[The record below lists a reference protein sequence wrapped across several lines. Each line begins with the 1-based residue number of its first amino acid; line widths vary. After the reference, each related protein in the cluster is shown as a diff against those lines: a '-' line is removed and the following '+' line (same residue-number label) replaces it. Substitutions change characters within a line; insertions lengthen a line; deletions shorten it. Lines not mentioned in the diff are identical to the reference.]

1 VATAMTPSRSTR
13 VYSPEMTSAKVRRV
27 ASTSVCM
34 KDVDSGYDDLAI
46 FAPRMVYGN
55 SRECFGLEDMKI
67 HLPVKPWITMSWV
80 LRFALCV
87 LAAIPCLCLNAG
99 AQTVDEVI
107 ARNIEARG
115 GLDKLQSVRSIRTT
129 AKFTQGSFRAD
140 FRQENKRTDKV
151 REEIIIQ
158 GMAQVQAY
166 DGKTG
171 WQISP
176 FGGRK
181 DPELLSQDDLKS
193 LAVDADMDGPLIQY
207 KEKGHKAQLV
217 GHDSMEGTDCFKIK
231 LSMKN
236 GDVRYY
242 YLDTDSYL
250 ELKVEIQTTIRGAL
264 QESELYYGDY
274 EQVNGIYYPFTV
286 EQAQKGS
293 SSRAQIS
300 VEKIEQNIPLEDAIF
315 SMPASKPEAK
325 APPAGK

>member
-1 VATAMTPSRSTR
+1 MKAKLRRTPFREFASVFRFFLVMSATIGFFS
-13 VYSPEMTSAKVRRV
+13 
-27 ASTSVCM
+27 
-34 KDVDSGYDDLAI
+34 
-46 FAPRMVYGN
+46 FAAN
-55 SRECFGLEDMKI
+55 
-67 HLPVKPWITMSWV
+67 
-80 LRFALCV
+80 
-87 LAAIPCLCLNAG
+87 

-107 ARNIEARG
+107 AKNIQAKG
-115 GLDKLQSVRSIRTT
+115 GADKLKSVRSLRTT
-129 AKFTQGSFRAD
+129 AKFSQGSLRAD
-140 FRQENKRTDKV
+140 FRQENKRADKV
-151 REEIIIQ
+151 REEFIIQ
-158 GMAQVQAY
+158 GLAQVQAY

-193 LAVDADMDGPLIQY
+193 LIVDADIDGPLVDY
-207 KEKGHKAQLV
+207 KEKGHKAELV

-242 YLDTDSYL
+242 YLDADSYL

-274 EQVNGIYYPFTV
+274 EQVNGIYYPFAV

-293 SSRAQIS
+293 SSRQQFS
-300 VEKIEQNIPLEDAIF
+300 VEKIEQNVDLDDSLF
-315 SMPASKPEAK
+315 TMPATKPEAK
-325 APPAGK
+325 KPAAGK

>member
-1 VATAMTPSRSTR
+1 
-13 VYSPEMTSAKVRRV
+13 
-27 ASTSVCM
+27 
-34 KDVDSGYDDLAI
+34 
-46 FAPRMVYGN
+46 
-55 SRECFGLEDMKI
+55 MKI
-67 HLPVKPWITMSWV
+67 EGQGIALRRLFCPLIPSLVFV
-80 LRFALCV
+80 LLSP
-87 LAAIPCLCLNAG
+87 LASV

-107 ARNIEARG
+107 AKNVQAHG
-115 GLDKLQSVRSIRTT
+115 GTEKLKAVQSIRSTGT
-129 AKFTQGSFRAD
+129 FTQGSFRAG
-140 FRQENKRTDKV
+140 FLQENQRPDKV
-151 REEIIIQ
+151 REEFSVQ
-158 GMAQVQAY
+158 GLTQIQAY

-193 LAVDADMDGPLIQY
+193 LVVDEDIDGPLMEY
-207 KEKGHKAQLV
+207 KEKGHKAELV

-242 YLDTDSYL
+242 YLDADSYL

-274 EQVNGIYYPFTV
+274 EQVNGIYYPFVV

-293 SSRAQIS
+293 STRTQIT
-300 VEKIEQNIPLEDAIF
+300 VQKIEQNVAMDDAHF
-315 SMPASKPEAK
+315 SMPASN
-325 APPAGK
+325 PAA

>member
-1 VATAMTPSRSTR
+1 MRADLRMIERIGFS
-13 VYSPEMTSAKVRRV
+13 
-27 ASTSVCM
+27 SVCRLSLFM
-34 KDVDSGYDDLAI
+34 FVA
-46 FAPRMVYGN
+46 MVFLS
-55 SRECFGLEDMKI
+55 SR
-67 HLPVKPWITMSWV
+67 
-80 LRFALCV
+80 
-87 LAAIPCLCLNAG
+87 AG

-107 ARNIEARG
+107 AKNIEARG
-115 GLDKLQSVRSIRTT
+115 GLDKLQSIRSIRTT

-140 FRQENKRTDKV
+140 FRQENKRADKV

-207 KEKGHKAQLV
+207 REKGHKAELV

-274 EQVNGIYYPFTV
+274 EQVNGIYYAFTI

-300 VEKIEQNIPLEDAIF
+300 VEKIEQNIPLEDANF
-315 SMPASKPEAK
+315 SMPVSKPEAK
-325 APPAGK
+325 APSAGK